1 MITVIS
7 TVQVH
12 VPVSHRRRQT
22 GPERSLRRQAPA
34 RSSGGGQGGAGEG
47 GLAAAPMRL
56 ARAPFRRLSAL
67 SRHLP
72 LQARR
77 KLARAAPAP
86 APAPASSEVG
96 VLDALTAVEYEA
108 AGFDVLRQEW
118 IAEMASEATL
128 LRHRATGAEVMSVIN
143 DDENKTFAALFKTPP
158 KDSTGIAHIL
168 EHSVLCGSRDYPLK
182 EPFVELLKSSQQ
194 TFLNA
199 MTYPDRTVYPVASC
213 NLADFYNLVDVYLN
227 AVFFPR
233 AAEDPMVL
241 AQEGWHFEPSD
252 DGGEALRMSGVVY
265 NEMKGVYSD
274 PDAVLMN
281 IAIQS
286 LSPDNTYGIDSGG
299 DPAVIPQLTF
309 QQFRDTWAEWYH
321 PSNGR
326 FWFSGNDPPAERL
339 AIMDKYLNEFVARS
353 VDTGIPMQPPAP
365 EPKVVRKG
373 YEVGEE
379 DEESGPSAGRAM
391 VLVSWMIHGSDGG
404 RLDPETALAFEVLNR
419 ALMGS
424 SAAPLR
430 KALDDS
436 NLGSQVIGGGLDDDL
451 LQPFFMVGLKGV
463 AEEDSAMQAV
473 QQVVLD
479 VLTHHAQHGFEPS
492 WIAATMNTFEF
503 TLRENNTGSM
513 PRGLVN
519 MLRSSGAWVHE
530 GGDGLFENLK
540 YEDRLQ
546 ALKTKLADGQPV
558 FQGLLQQYLLSN
570 GHRVTVEMV
579 PDPQVGPA
587 RVAAEE
593 AMIQKARQEMG
604 PNGVKQVI
612 AEAAALQQIQH
623 TPDPPEVLAMVPH
636 LSIEDMPPSGKEV
649 PTQFVDLSSV
659 GLGSGSHPGVEW
671 LQHDLPTNGIIY
683 VNMAF
688 DLGAVQPDDVP
699 LLSLFASCLKQN
711 GLTTGED
718 FVAVAERI
726 GATTGGVSASVV
738 NSVVRGRD
746 EPQAHLIVSGKSMA
760 AQAGELSAVI
770 SDLLLHANLDNQ
782 QRVSTLVGEMV
793 ANMESSVLG
802 AGHAMCLTRL
812 NAAQDLSG
820 WMDEQLGGVSALHHL
835 RKLQKDIKNDWPS
848 VLQQLANIK
857 AAVVNSGA
865 LTIDVTA
872 DAESLSISA
881 PAVAGIVRSLPPPSP
896 DVASQGRFAWGHV
909 LSSMQDAGDEAF
921 VVPTQVNYVAKG
933 GKCDL
938 SEDLFGVGLVLSK
951 LLGTSHLWD
960 QVRVVGGAYG
970 VFGVYD
976 WRRGVFNY
984 VSYRDPKLS
993 DTLAAYD
1000 ATAAFVEAMELDEG
1014 GLTKVRL
1021 CPVLQL
1027 SHTASVLTRNVV
1039 ASRLWCRRSA
1049 SWTRR
1054 CFPTRRA

>member
-1 MITVIS
+1 
-7 TVQVH
+7 
-12 VPVSHRRRQT
+12 
-22 GPERSLRRQAPA
+22 
-34 RSSGGGQGGAGEG
+34 
-47 GLAAAPMRL
+47 MRL

-67 SRHLP
+67 SRHLAA
-72 LQARR
+72 ARGR
-77 KLARAAPAP
+77 KLAT

-96 VLDALTAVEYEA
+96 ALDSLTAVEYEA

-118 IAEMASEATL
+118 VAEMASEATL
-128 LRHRATGAEVMSVIN
+128 LRHRSTGAEVMSVIN

-158 KDSTGIAHIL
+158 TDSTGIAHIL

-233 AAEDPMVL
+233 AAVDPMVL

-252 DGGEALRMSGVVY
+252 DGAESLRMSGVVY

-274 PDAVLMN
+274 PDSVLMN
-281 IAIQS
+281 VAIQS

-309 QQFRDTWAEWYH
+309 EQFRDTWAEWYH
-321 PSNGR
+321 PSNAR

-339 AIMDKYLNEFVARS
+339 AIMDKYLNEFAARS

-365 EPKVVRKG
+365 EPKVVRRG
-373 YEVGEE
+373 YEIGAE
-379 DEESGPSAGRAM
+379 DEEGGADPGTGRAM
-391 VLVSWMIHGSDGG
+391 VLVSWMIHGADAG
-404 RLDPETALAFEVLNR
+404 RLDGETALAFEVLNR

-424 SAAPLR
+424 AAAPLR
-430 KALDDS
+430 KALDES

-479 VLTHHAQHGFEPS
+479 VLAHHAQHGFESS

-503 TLRENNTGSM
+503 TLRENNTGAM

-519 MLRSSGAWVHE
+519 MLRTSGAWVHE
-530 GGDGLFENLK
+530 GGDGMFENLK
-540 YEDRLQ
+540 YEERLQ

-558 FQGLLQQYLLSN
+558 FEGLLQKYLLSN

-579 PDPQVGPA
+579 PDLTVGPA

-593 AMIQKARQEMG
+593 AMVQEASQKMG
-604 PNGVKQVI
+604 PEGIKQVI
-612 AEAAALQQIQH
+612 AEAAALQEIQH
-623 TPDPPEVLAMVPH
+623 TPDPPEILAMVPH
-636 LSIEDMPPSGKEV
+636 LSIEDMPTSGKEI
-649 PTQFVDLSSV
+649 PTTFVDLSSV
-659 GLGSGSHPGVEW
+659 GLSSTSHPGVEW
-671 LQHDLPTNGIIY
+671 LQHDLPTNGIVY
-683 VNMAF
+683 VNVAF
-688 DLGAVQPDDVP
+688 DLGAVQPEDVP

-726 GATTGGVSASVV
+726 GATTGGVSASIV

-746 EPQAHLIVSGKSMA
+746 EPQAHLMVSGKSMA
-760 AQAGELSAVI
+760 VQAGELSAVI

-782 QRVSTLVGEMV
+782 ARVATLVGEMV

-802 AGHAMCLTRL
+802 AGHAMCITRL

-835 RKLQKDIKNDWPS
+835 RQLQQDIENDWPS
-848 VLQQLANIK
+848 VLQQLTNIK

-865 LTIDVTA
+865 LTIDITA
-872 DAESLSISA
+872 DAESLSTSA
-881 PAVAGIVRSLPPPSP
+881 PAVAGLVHSLPQLSP
-896 DVASQGRFAWGHV
+896 EAASQPRFAWGPV
-909 LSSMQDAGDEAF
+909 LSSMGDTGDEAF

-933 GKCDL
+933 AKCEL

-951 LLGTSHLWD
+951 LVGTSYLWD

-984 VSYRDPKLS
+984 VSYRDPKLA

-1000 ATAAFVEAMELDEG
+1000 GTAAFVEAMELDEG
-1014 GLTKVRL
+1014 GLTKVTEPF
-1021 CPVLQL
+1021 C
-1027 SHTASVLTRNVV
+1027 ASCLG
-1039 ASRLWCRRSA
+1039 AA
-1049 SWTRR
+1049 
-1054 CFPTRRA
+1054 

>member
-1 MITVIS
+1 MCA
-7 TVQVH
+7 
-12 VPVSHRRRQT
+12 PSHQ
-22 GPERSLRRQAPA
+22 
-34 RSSGGGQGGAGEG
+34 
-47 GLAAAPMRL
+47 
-56 ARAPFRRLSAL
+56 
-67 SRHLP
+67 
-72 LQARR
+72 
-77 KLARAAPAP
+77 
-86 APAPASSEVG
+86 
-96 VLDALTAVEYEA
+96 VEYEA

-128 LRHRATGAEVMSVIN
+128 LRHRSTGAEIMSVIN
-143 DDENKTFAALFKTPP
+143 DDENKTFSALFKTPP

-241 AQEGWHFEPSD
+241 AQEGWHYEPAD
-252 DGGEALRMSGVVY
+252 DGAEALRMSGVVY

-274 PDAVLMN
+274 PDSVLMN
-281 IAIQS
+281 VAIQS
-286 LSPDNTYGIDSGG
+286 LSPDNTYGVDSGG

-309 QQFRDTWAEWYH
+309 EQFRETWAEWYH

-339 AIMDKYLNEFVARS
+339 AIIDKYLSEFAARS
-353 VDTGIPMQPPAP
+353 VATEIPLQSPAP
-365 EPKVVRKG
+365 APQVVRKG
-373 YEVGEE
+373 YEVSEE
-379 DEESGPSAGRAM
+379 DEGADPDAAGRAM
-391 VLVSWMIHGSDGG
+391 VLVSWMLHGDDGG
-404 RLDPETALAFEVLNR
+404 RLDTETALAFEVLNS

-424 SAAPLR
+424 AAAPLR

-451 LQPFFMVGLKGV
+451 LQPFFMIGMKGV
-463 AEEDSAMQAV
+463 AEDDSAMQAV

-479 VLTHHAQHGFEPS
+479 VLAHHAEHGFEPS

-530 GGDGLFENLK
+530 GGDGLFDNLK
-540 YEDRLQ
+540 YEERLQ
-546 ALKTKLADGQPV
+546 SLKTKLANGEPV
-558 FQGLLQQYLLSN
+558 FEELLNKYLLSN

-579 PDPQVGPA
+579 PDLQVGPD
-587 RVAAEE
+587 RVAAETMLVQE
-593 AMIQKARQEMG
+593 ASQKLG
-604 PNGVKQVI
+604 PAGVEQVI
-612 AEAAALQQIQH
+612 AEAAALQEIQH

-649 PTQFVDLSSV
+649 PTEFVDVSAN
-659 GLGSGSHPGVEW
+659 LGGGVEW
-671 LQHDLPTNGIIY
+671 LQHDLPTNGILY
-683 VNMAF
+683 LNMAF
-688 DLGAVQPDDVP
+688 DLGAVAQEDVP
-699 LLSLFASCLKQN
+699 LLSLFASCLQQN

-726 GATTGGVSASVV
+726 GATTGGVSAGIV
-738 NSVVRGRD
+738 NSVVRGQ
-746 EPQAHLIVSGKSMA
+746 EAPQAHLMVRGKSMA
-760 AQAGELSAVI
+760 AQAGDLSSVI

-782 QRVSTLVGEMV
+782 QRVATLVGEMV

-802 AGHAMCLTRL
+802 AGHAMCLSRL
-812 NAAQDLSG
+812 NASQDLSG
-820 WMDEQLGGVSALHHL
+820 WLDEQLGGISALQHL
-835 RKLQKDIKNDWPS
+835 RKLQKDVQDDWPS
-848 VLQQLANIK
+848 VLKQLSNIQ

-865 LTIDVTA
+865 LTVDLTA
-872 DAESLSISA
+872 DAESLSATS
-881 PAVAGIVRSLPPPSP
+881 PAVVGLVQSLPGPSP
-896 DVASQGRFAWGHV
+896 AAQERFAWGP
-909 LSSMQDAGDEAF
+909 LPSTAAGDEAF

-933 GKCDL
+933 GKCELPDDL
-938 SEDLFGVGLVLSK
+938 YGTGLVLSK
-951 LLGTSHLWD
+951 LLGTTYLWD

-984 VSYRDPKLS
+984 VSYRDPKLG
-993 DTLAAYD
+993 DTLATYD
-1000 ATAAFVEAMELDEG
+1000 GTAAFVEGMELDEG
-1014 GLTKVRL
+1014 SLTKVRDRHADIE
-1021 CPVLQL
+1021 VDIEVDRQL
-1027 SHTASVLTRNVV
+1027 DPPCVRKLYLLLAPHGAARGFYAPLRC
-1039 ASRLWCRRSA
+1039 RLWCQRSV
-1049 SWTRR
+1049 SWTPR
-1054 CFPTRRA
+1054 CFRTRKA